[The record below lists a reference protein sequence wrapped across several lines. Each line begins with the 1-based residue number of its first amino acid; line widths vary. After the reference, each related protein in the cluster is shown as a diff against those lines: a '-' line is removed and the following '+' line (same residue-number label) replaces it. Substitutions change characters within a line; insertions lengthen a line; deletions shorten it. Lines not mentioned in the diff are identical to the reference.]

1 MMKICMPSIQS
12 VRSLRFGLRVFSSV
26 FFSLA
31 ALCPLQGSAPAS
43 AQTSSAA
50 PSLPAA
56 QSTPDPASTV
66 PAPPAGG
73 GISPAPQTTQ
83 PTSPS
88 AGAAGPAGPAKA
100 HTAPD
105 DSGSFTLKTSVNE
118 VNLIFTV
125 TDKHG
130 KFINDLQP
138 KDFALLDNQKPPTQV
153 YSFSQQTNLPLRV
166 GLLIDASTSIR
177 LQFKFEQQAA
187 TEFLLQVLR
196 PQTDRA
202 FIMGFNAK
210 AYITQDY
217 TNNPDALETGINKL
231 QPAGG
236 TALYDAIYTACRD
249 RLLSAAPAQATVRKA
264 LVVVS
269 DGDDN
274 QSRAYLDDAIKE
286 CQRAQAEVYTISTNA
301 GPSRDRG
308 DDTLSKISLATGGTA
323 FFPKRLEDISN
334 EFNSIQ
340 LELRSQYALAY
351 KPADFKTDGSFR
363 TIYFE
368 ALDRRYTVRAPKGYF
383 ATQ

>member
-1 MMKICMPSIQS
+1 MPFIQS
-12 VRSLRFGLRVFSSV
+12 VRSLRFGLLVSL
-26 FFSLA
+26 SLA
-31 ALCPLQGSAPAS
+31 VAGAAPIFSQAAAAQTTPTDALPSAPAAPQAP
-43 AQTSSAA
+43 AQPATQTA
-50 PSLPAA
+50 PAPKATAPAA
-56 QSTPDPASTV
+56 QAT
-66 PAPPAGG
+66 PAPAQAA
-73 GISPAPQTTQ
+73 PAP
-83 PTSPS
+83 
-88 AGAAGPAGPAKA
+88 GPATQAGQ
-100 HTAPD
+100 TAAQGKTVQND
-105 DSGSFTLKTSVNE
+105 NSAFTLKTSVNE

-202 FIMGFNAK
+202 FIMGFNSK

-217 TNNPDALETGINKL
+217 TNNPDALEAGINKL

-236 TALYDAIYTACRD
+236 TALYDAIFTACRD
-249 RLLSAAPAQATVRKA
+249 KLLSAAPAQATVRKA

-286 CQRAQAEVYTISTNA
+286 CQRAQAEVYTISTNS

-308 DDTLSKISLATGGTA
+308 DDTLAKISAATGGTA
-323 FFPKRLEDISN
+323 FFPHRIEDISV

-351 KPADFKTDGSFR
+351 KPADFKPDGSFR
-363 TIYFE
+363 TIYFQ
-368 ALDRRYTVRAPKGYF
+368 ALDRSYTVRAPKGYF